1 MGGLSAGGR
10 SSPGDGRQRTELRVA
25 VLGGDGVGPEVTA
38 AAMQVLAAASCGEG
52 VTLRLDERP
61 VGWTAVLEEGSP
73 LPDQTLRACADA
85 DAVFLGAVGHPD
97 AVGQPRERLPET
109 GLLALRKA
117 LDCWANLRPVRVPPP
132 LVGVSALRAE
142 RVRGTDVMIL
152 RELGGGIY
160 YGEPR
165 GEVDGRAF
173 NTMVYDEDEV
183 RRMARLALALARG
196 RRGRVT
202 SVDKA
207 NVLEVSRLWRR
218 TVDRTAAEAGE
229 DIEVDHMLVDRAAME
244 LVLKPTRFDVLLT
257 ENLFGDILSDQAG
270 ALVGSLGALGSASL
284 GEGTDLYEP
293 VHGSAPDIAG
303 KGIANPLGAIDS
315 VALMLRHTFQ
325 MDAAADRVEAA
336 CEAALAEGVRTV
348 DLAEPGQ
355 KPASTTEFVDAVLGR
370 MDGNV
375 REAAAAASGGV
386 R

>member
-1 MGGLSAGGR
+1 MGGLNRGSPSASR
-10 SSPGDGRQRTELRVA
+10 EAERNELRVA

-38 AAMQVLAAASCGEG
+38 SAMQVLEAAVRDQG
-52 VTLRLDERP
+52 VTLRLDARL

-73 LPDQTLRACADA
+73 LPDTTRRACVEA

-97 AVGQPRERLPET
+97 AAGQSRERLPET

-117 LDCWANLRPVRVPPP
+117 LDCWANLRPVRVSTS

-142 RVRGTDVMIL
+142 WVRGTDVMIL
-152 RELGGGIY
+152 RELGGGLY

-165 GEVDGRAF
+165 GEEDGRAF
-173 NTMVYDEDEV
+173 NTMAYSEEEV
-183 RRMARLALALARG
+183 RRMARLALRLARG

-218 TVDRTAAEAGE
+218 VVGEVAAEEGE
-229 DIEVDHMLVDRAAME
+229 GIEVDHMLVDRAAME
-244 LVLKPTRFDVLLT
+244 LVLNPTRFDVLLT

-303 KGIANPLGAIDS
+303 KGIANPLGAIES
-315 VALMLRHTFQ
+315 VTLMLRHTFH
-325 MDAAADRVEAA
+325 MEDAARRVQRA
-336 CEAALAEGVRTV
+336 CESALGDGVRTV
-348 DLAEPGQ
+348 DLAEHGHEPT
-355 KPASTTEFVDAVLGR
+355 STARFTESVLER
-370 MDGNV
+370 METGA
-375 REAAAAASGGV
+375 REASAAVAGGA

>member
-1 MGGLSAGGR
+1 VGGLKSGGQPR
-10 SSPGDGRQRTELRVA
+10 KSELRIA
-25 VLGGDGVGPEVTA
+25 VLGGDGIGPEVTR
-38 AAMQVLAAASCGEG
+38 AAMQVLEAAVREEG
-52 VTLRLDERP
+52 VKLKLDEHP
-61 VGWTAVLEEGSP
+61 VGWTAVVKTGSP
-73 LPDQTLRACADA
+73 LPKETLDACVAA

-97 AVGQPRERLPET
+97 AAGQPREKLPET

-117 LDCWANLRPVRVPPP
+117 LECWANLRPVRVPPA
-132 LVGVSALRAE
+132 LVGVSALRPE

-152 RELGGGIY
+152 RELGGGLY

-165 GEVDGRAF
+165 ADEGKKAY
-173 NTMVYDEDEV
+173 NTMVYSDYEV
-183 RRMARLALALARG
+183 RRLARLALTLARG

-218 TVDRTAAEAGE
+218 VVDETAAEAGE
-229 DIEVDHMLVDRAAME
+229 GIEVEHMLVDRAAME
-244 LVLKPTRFDVLLT
+244 LVLNPTRFDVLLT

-270 ALVGSLGALGSASL
+270 ALAGSLGALGSASL
-284 GEGTDLYEP
+284 GDGTDLYEP

-325 MDAAADRVEAA
+325 MDDAARRVEQAY
-336 CEAALAEGVRTV
+336 EAALADGVRTG

-355 KPASTTEFVDAVLGR
+355 RKASTTEFAEAVLER
-370 MDGNV
+370 MQATP
-375 REAAAAASGGV
+375 REASIVGGGV

>member
-1 MGGLSAGGR
+1 MGRLRDGGWGDAERKSA
-10 SSPGDGRQRTELRVA
+10 LHVA

-38 AAMQVLAAASCGEG
+38 AAMQVLRVAVRDAG
-52 VTLRLDERP
+52 VALELNEQP
-61 VGWTAVLEEGSP
+61 VGWTAVVQEGSP
-73 LPDQTLRACADA
+73 LPEATLSACLAA

-97 AVGQPRERLPET
+97 AADQPRERLPET

-117 LDCWANLRPVRVPPP
+117 LDCWANLRPVRVPPA
-132 LVGVSALRAE
+132 LVDASALRPE

-152 RELGGGIY
+152 RELGGGLY

-165 GEVDGRAF
+165 GDEGGRAF
-173 NTMVYDEDEV
+173 NTMVYSEDEV
-183 RRMARLALALARG
+183 LRMARLALALARG

-218 TVDRTAAEAGE
+218 VVKETAAEEGE
-229 DIEVDHMLVDRAAME
+229 GIEVDHMLVDRAAME
-244 LVLKPTRFDVLLT
+244 LVLNPTRFDVLLT

-284 GEGTDLYEP
+284 GDGTDLYEP

-303 KGIANPLGAIDS
+303 RGVANPLGAIDS
-315 VALMLRHTFQ
+315 VALMLRHTFR
-325 MDAAADRVEAA
+325 MEDAARRIERAYEAVLAD
-336 CEAALAEGVRTV
+336 GIRTV
-348 DLAEPGQ
+348 DLRLAGKEPVGTS
-355 KPASTTEFVDAVLGR
+355 AFTGAVLER
-370 MDGNV
+370 LEA
-375 REAAAAASGGV
+375 REREPSVMAGGA

>member
-1 MGGLSAGGR
+1 MGRLSDGGW
-10 SSPGDGRQRTELRVA
+10 GDEHRAERKSALHVA

-38 AAMQVLAAASCGEG
+38 AAMQVLRVAVRDTG
-52 VTLRLDERP
+52 VALELNEQP
-61 VGWTAVLEEGSP
+61 VGWTAVVQEGSP
-73 LPDQTLRACADA
+73 LPEATLSACLAA

-97 AVGQPRERLPET
+97 AAGQPRERLPET

-117 LDCWANLRPVRVPPP
+117 LDCWANLRPVRVPPT
-132 LVGVSALRAE
+132 LVDASALRPE

-152 RELGGGIY
+152 RELGGGLY

-165 GEVDGRAF
+165 SDEGGRAF
-173 NTMVYDEDEV
+173 NTMVYSEDEV

-218 TVDRTAAEAGE
+218 VVNETAAEEGE
-229 DIEVDHMLVDRAAME
+229 GIEVDHMLVDRAAME
-244 LVLKPTRFDVLLT
+244 LVLNPTRFDVLLT

-284 GEGTDLYEP
+284 GYGTDLYEP

-303 KGIANPLGAIDS
+303 RGVANPLGAINS
-315 VALMLRHTFQ
+315 VVLMLRHTFR
-325 MDAAADRVEAA
+325 MEDAARRIERAY
-336 CEAALAEGVRTV
+336 EAALADGIRTV
-348 DLAEPGQ
+348 DLRLAGKEPVGTS
-355 KPASTTEFVDAVLGR
+355 AFTGAVLERLDAGAHEPSV
-370 MDGNV
+370 M
-375 REAAAAASGGV
+375 AGGA

>member
-1 MGGLSAGGR
+1 VGGLSSGGQAKR
-10 SSPGDGRQRTELRVA
+10 SELRIA
-25 VLGGDGVGPEVTA
+25 VLGGDGIGPEVTS
-38 AAMQVLAAASCGEG
+38 AAMQVLEAAVRDDG
-52 VTLRLDERP
+52 VKLVRDERP
-61 VGWTAVLEEGSP
+61 VGWTAVLQTGSP
-73 LPDQTLRACADA
+73 LPKETLDACVAA

-97 AVGQPRERLPET
+97 ASGQPREKLPET

-117 LDCWANLRPVRVPPP
+117 LECWANLRPVRVPPS

-152 RELGGGIY
+152 RELGGGLY

-165 GEVDGRAF
+165 ADEGKRAY
-173 NTMVYDEDEV
+173 NTMVYSDLEV
-183 RRMARLALALARG
+183 RRMARLALTLARG

-218 TVDRTAAEAGE
+218 VVDETAAEAGE
-229 DIEVDHMLVDRAAME
+229 GIEVDHMLVDRAAME
-244 LVLKPTRFDVLLT
+244 LVLNPTRFDVLLT

-284 GEGTDLYEP
+284 GDGTDLYEP

-315 VALMLRHTFQ
+315 VALMLRHTFH
-325 MDAAADRVEAA
+325 MDDAARRVEYAYG
-336 CEAALAEGVRTV
+336 AALADGVRTG

-355 KPASTTEFVDAVLGR
+355 KKASTTEFTEAVLER
-370 MDGNV
+370 LQASS
-375 REAAAAASGGV
+375 REASIVGGGV

>member
-1 MGGLSAGGR
+1 MGRLSDGGW
-10 SSPGDGRQRTELRVA
+10 GDERRAERKSALHVA

-38 AAMQVLAAASCGEG
+38 AAMQVLRVAVRNAG
-52 VTLRLDERP
+52 VALELNEQP
-61 VGWTAVLEEGSP
+61 VGWTAVVQEGSP
-73 LPDQTLRACADA
+73 LPEATLSACLAA

-97 AVGQPRERLPET
+97 AAGQPRERLPET

-117 LDCWANLRPVRVPPP
+117 LDCWANLRPVRVPPT
-132 LVGVSALRAE
+132 LVDASALRPE
-142 RVRGTDVMIL
+142 RVRRTDVMIL
-152 RELGGGIY
+152 RELGGGLY

-165 GEVDGRAF
+165 GDEGGRAF
-173 NTMVYDEDEV
+173 NTMVYSEDEV

-218 TVDRTAAEAGE
+218 VVNETAAEEGE
-229 DIEVDHMLVDRAAME
+229 GIEVDHMLVDRAAME
-244 LVLKPTRFDVLLT
+244 LVLNPTRFDVLLT

-284 GEGTDLYEP
+284 GDGTDLYEP

-303 KGIANPLGAIDS
+303 RGVANPLGAIDS
-315 VALMLRHTFQ
+315 VALMLRHTFR
-325 MDAAADRVEAA
+325 MEDAARRIERAY
-336 CEAALAEGVRTV
+336 EAALADGIRTV
-348 DLAEPGQ
+348 DLRLAGKEPVGTS
-355 KPASTTEFVDAVLGR
+355 AFTGAVLER
-370 MDGNV
+370 L
-375 REAAAAASGGV
+375 EAGAHEPSVMAGDA

>member
-1 MGGLSAGGR
+1 VGGVNGG
-10 SSPGDGRQRTELRVA
+10 QQQKELRIA
-25 VLGGDGVGPEVTA
+25 VLGGDGIGPEVTA
-38 AAMQVLAAASCGEG
+38 AAMQVLEAAVRDEG
-52 VTLRLDERP
+52 VRVVRDEQL
-61 VGWTAVLEEGSP
+61 VGWTAVVETGSP
-73 LPDQTLRACADA
+73 LPDETRAACTAA

-97 AVGQPRERLPET
+97 AAGQPREKLPET

-117 LDCWANLRPVRVPPP
+117 LDCWANLRPVRVPPC

-152 RELGGGIY
+152 RELGGGLY

-165 GEVDGRAF
+165 EDKGGKAF
-173 NTMVYDEDEV
+173 NTMVYTDHEV
-183 RRMARLALALARG
+183 SRLAKLAFDLARA

-218 TVDRTAAEAGE
+218 VVDETAKESGQGVE
-229 DIEVDHMLVDRAAME
+229 LDHMLVDRAAME
-244 LVLKPTRFDVLLT
+244 LVLNPTRFDVLLT

-270 ALVGSLGALGSASL
+270 ALAGSLGALGSASL
-284 GEGTDLYEP
+284 GDGTDLYEP

-303 KGIANPLGAIDS
+303 RGIANPLGAIDS

-325 MDAAADRVEAA
+325 MDQAARRVEYAYD
-336 CEAALAEGVRTV
+336 
-348 DLAEPGQ
+348 DLAEPGM
-355 KPASTTEFVDAVLGR
+355 KKAGTMEFTDAVLQRLEASG
-370 MDGNV
+370 
-375 REAAAAASGGV
+375 REAAATYAGGA

>member
-1 MGGLSAGGR
+1 MGGLSAGDR
-10 SSPGDGRQRTELRVA
+10 SSPDRGWLGTELRV
-25 VLGGDGVGPEVTA
+25 VMLGGDGVGPEVTGA
-38 AAMQVLAAASCGEG
+38 AVQVLAAAVSDEG
-52 VTLRLDERP
+52 VRLRTDERP
-61 VGWTAVLEEGSP
+61 VGWAAVLEEGSP
-73 LPDQTLRACADA
+73 LPDQTLRACVDA

-97 AVGQPRERLPET
+97 AAGQPRESLPET
-109 GLLALRKA
+109 GLLTLRKA
-117 LDCWANLRPVRVPPP
+117 LGCWANLRPVRVSPP

-152 RELGGGIY
+152 RELGGGLY

-165 GEVDGRAF
+165 GETDVRAF
-173 NTMVYDEDEV
+173 NTMVYGEDEV
-183 RRMARLALALARG
+183 RRMARLAFALARG
-196 RRGRVT
+196 RRSRVT

-218 TVDRTAAEAGE
+218 IVDRTAAEEGE

-244 LVLKPTRFDVLLT
+244 LVLNPTRFDVLLT

-284 GEGTDLYEP
+284 GESTDLYEP

-303 KGIANPLGAIDS
+303 KEIANPLGAISS

-325 MDAAADRVEAA
+325 MDTAADRVEAA
-336 CEAALAEGVRTV
+336 CEAALADGVRTV
-348 DLAEPGQ
+348 DLAAPGQ
-355 KPASTTEFVDAVLGR
+355 KPASTKEFMDAVLER
-370 MDGNV
+370 MDGTV
-375 REAAAAASGGV
+375 REAATADPGGA